1 MQKNEVANLHPGW
14 KLSRKCVYD
23 TLMSKRTGEYEQ
35 NQFFRV
41 IYNTSIRNLRRTQLA
56 KFDSKYIVGR
66 ILKMQEEKKKERV
79 YKITI
84 RETNTY
90 DVEVKAGYFEEA
102 VQVVE
107 KMVCN
112 GEVDTLRPDCVVS
125 EYFATCDKCGKEFWE
140 YDGREVDSNTSTAR
154 LLCDECVA
162 YEENNGGLTRC
173 ENCGD
178 VFSPQFLETNP
189 ENGESEICPYCK
201 EVWCD

>member
-1 MQKNEVANLHPGW
+1 MQKNEVCNSNPGW
-14 KLSRKCVYD
+14 NLSRNCIYD
-23 TLMSKRTGEYEQ
+23 TLMAKRTGGYTQ
-35 NQFFRV
+35 NQFCR
-41 IYNTSIRNLRRTQLA
+41 ILYNITIQNLRKTQLA

-102 VQVVE
+102 VQAVE
-107 KMVCN
+107 RMVRN

-125 EYFATCDKCGKEFWE
+125 EYFATCDKCGREFWE
-140 YDGREVDSNTSTAR
+140 YDIREVDSDTSTAR

-162 YEENNGGLTRC
+162 YEEDNGELTRC